1 MKQKEE
7 PQERS
12 RKARS
17 KNGERGQKMMSF
29 RVDNENASWLTQQAN
44 KGRYINDLIAA
55 DRERHLGTNKQ
66 TT

>member
-7 PQERS
+7 SPERS

-17 KNGERGQKMMSF
+17 KNGERAQKMMSF
-29 RVDNENASWLTQQAN
+29 RVDNENAAWLEKQMN

-55 DRERHLGTNKQ
+55 DRERHLGTSEQKS
-66 TT
+66 